1 MKINGKHDVDA
12 PLGFVA
18 RVLVDFQGWER
29 AALRRGLDV
38 RRTDGHA
45 EPGPGAA
52 WTVRFSYRGKPRVI
66 DLEVIE
72 IDATGRIVVAF
83 TGTSAQGTATLVP
96 LAMSVQR
103 TRISASLDVQPRTLS
118 ARLLFQSMRLARQ
131 RVVQRFEQR
140 LAQVGSEV
148 TSCRRGG
155 QVPASLGTL
164 DPRVPAT
171 QGRLSWGSIRP

>member
-1 MKINGKHDVDA
+1 MKINGKHDVDV

-38 RRTDGHA
+38 RRTDRLA
-45 EPGPGAA
+45 EPGLGAT
-52 WTVRFSYRGKPRVI
+52 WTARFSYRGKPRVI

-72 IDATGRIVVAF
+72 IDPTGRIVVAF
-83 TGTSAQGTATLVP
+83 TGKSAHGTATFVP

-103 TRISASLDVQPRTLS
+103 TRISASLVVQARTLS

-131 RVVQRFEQR
+131 RVVRKFEQR
-140 LAQVGSEV
+140 LAQFGGEV
-148 TSCRRGG
+148 ETRFRA
-155 QVPASLGTL
+155 ASG
-164 DPRVPAT
+164 
-171 QGRLSWGSIRP
+171 